1 MRSKVALTLV
11 CLATCGVLLPHAA
24 SAATITIDAY
34 SRGAYRGDS
43 GGFGTGLSG
52 TASGSFL
59 TGEQTSLGTPTEY
72 RSFFLFDLAGVTGSI
87 VSATFEASAGAQTS
101 NESISLFDIS
111 TSLASIAGGTAGAA
125 GFADLGSGVTYAS
138 RLFTGAEPFFAP
150 VTSLTLNGAAISALQ
165 SGGLFGFGGAL
176 TTISGTSDQFV
187 FGNTFEHYVSRLRL
201 QTQDASTPAVPEPA
215 SMLLLGTGLIGA
227 GVRRYRHNRSRG

>member
-1 MRSKVALTLV
+1 LRFKVASTLV

-34 SRGAYRGDS
+34 SRGAYTANGI
-43 GGFGTGLSG
+43 FGTDLSG

-59 TGEQTSLGTPTEY
+59 TGEQNSLGTPTEY

-87 VSATFEASAGAQTS
+87 VSATFEASAGALTS

-111 TSLASIAGGTAGAA
+111 TPLAIIAGGTAGAA

-138 RLFTGAEPFFAP
+138 RLFTGAEPFFEP
-150 VTSLTLNGAAISALQ
+150 TSLTLNGAAISALQ

-187 FGNTFEHYVSRLRL
+187 FGNTFEHYISRLRL

-227 GVRRYRHNRSRG
+227 GVRRYRQRRS